1 MLLSTAIENGNIN
14 FRMHSQL
21 TDHFALSTLISSVAK
36 EPRPF
41 LVPRT
46 LKGEQAIE
54 RLHDTG
60 PVGAQISARFYDWSL
75 NIQEKLEIH
84 RLKAVTGGSQMV
96 ETTCLRLFFAP
107 QKQGYATWLA
117 DVKALAEKLQ
127 SNSF

>member
-1 MLLSTAIENGNIN
+1 MQT
-14 FRMHSQL
+14 QL
-21 TDHFALSTLISSVAK
+21 TDHFALAALISTAAK

-54 RLHDTG
+54 RLHDPG
-60 PVGAQISARFYDWSL
+60 PVGAQLSARFYDWGL

-84 RLKAVTGGSQMV
+84 RLKAVTGGNQMV

-107 QKQGYATWLA
+107 QKQGYAAWLA

-127 SNSF
+127 SENL

>member
-1 MLLSTAIENGNIN
+1 
-14 FRMHSQL
+14 MHSQI
-21 TDHFALSTLISSVAK
+21 TEHFALSTLTSTAAK

-60 PVGAQISARFYDWSL
+60 PTGTKLRERFYDWSR
-75 NIQEKLEIH
+75 NIQEKLEVH
-84 RLKAVTGGSQMV
+84 RLKAVTGSNQMV
-96 ETTCLRLFFAP
+96 ETTCLRLFYAP
-107 QKQGYATWLA
+107 KKQAYAVWFT

-127 SNSF
+127 TDNL